1 VSRKSFVSRHSA
13 ILIRVFGDG
22 DVRKHGARLV
32 KESIL
37 LLRSVKDAYVAAK
50 RAEFQG
56 ERSAAP
62 AAAASAVKLT
72 LAARSAIKKT

>member
-1 VSRKSFVSRHSA
+1 MSRKSVVARQSA

-32 KESIL
+32 KDSIL
-37 LLRSVKDAYVAAK
+37 LLRSVKDAYV
-50 RAEFQG
+50 RARHAELKG

-62 AAAASAVKLT
+62 AAAASAVKVT